1 MKITKGDKY
10 DEMTIAVKEQDGQC
24 PCVPKYARTED
35 TKCIC
40 KEFLESEEIGHCH
53 CRRYQ
58 KVEVD

>member
-1 MKITKGDKY
+1 MKIIKGDKY
-10 DEMTIAVKEQDGQC
+10 DEMTIAVAEQGGQC
-24 PCVPKYARTED
+24 PCVVSWARTED

-40 KEFLESEEIGHCH
+40 KDFLEQQEVGHCH